1 MLALVLHVAVAANDL
16 RASEQARVTE
26 SAILVTEIQ
35 PLGYGGSFYANGVI
49 CVMANGLYETIRL
62 TKVDGVAHL
71 TLARPNSLNALN
83 RALLAEVILALD
95 DISDDGDVRALLVDG
110 EGRSFSSGADLGRD
124 SSSAGDAAFD
134 AGAVLEQFYNPLIER
149 MFALPVP
156 IVSAVHGP
164 VVGAGCMIALSADIV
179 FASRTAYFLQAFVNV
194 GLVPDAGSTW
204 LLPRL
209 VGRARA
215 QAMMMLGERIPAQ
228 TAADWG
234 LIYGVVDDADLAAR
248 AQETALKLATGP
260 TQAYRLIRHGIRTAL
275 EQSLSDALTGERV
288 AQAEAGQTEDF
299 REGVAAFREKRRPV
313 CRGR

>member
-1 MLALVLHVAVAANDL
+1 
-16 RASEQARVTE
+16 
-26 SAILVTEIQ
+26 
-35 PLGYGGSFYANGVI
+35 
-49 CVMANGLYETIRL
+49 MANSLYETIRF
-62 TKVDGVAHL
+62 TKAGGVAHL
-71 TLARPNSLNALN
+71 TLARPESLNALN
-83 RALLAEVILALD
+83 RVLLSEVMQVLD
-95 DISDDGDVRALLVDG
+95 DISAGGDVRVLLVDG
-110 EGRSFSSGADLGRD
+110 DGRGFSSGADLGSD
-124 SSSAGDAAFD
+124 SSSAGDPDFD

-156 IVSAVHGP
+156 IVCAVHGP

-179 FASRTAYFLQAFVNV
+179 LAAKTAYFLQAFVNV

-234 LIYGVVDDADLAAR
+234 LIYEAVDDGDLAAR
-248 AQETALKLATGP
+248 AHATALKLATGP
-260 TQAYRLIRHGIRTAL
+260 TRAYRLIRRGIRSAF

-288 AQAEAGQTEDF
+288 AQAEAGSTEDF

-313 CRGR
+313 FRGR

>member
-1 MLALVLHVAVAANDL
+1 MTDL
-16 RASEQARVTE
+16 
-26 SAILVTEIQ
+26 LKD
-35 PLGYGGSFYANGVI
+35 GVI
-49 CVMANGLYETIRL
+49 LAMVNGIYETVRF
-62 TKVDGVAHL
+62 TKADGVAHL

-83 RALLAEVILALD
+83 RALLGELMQVLD
-95 DISDDGDVRALLVDG
+95 DISDDGNVRVLLVDG
-110 EGRSFSSGADLGRD
+110 EGRGFSSGADLGSD
-124 SSSAGDAAFD
+124 SSSAGDMSFD

-228 TAADWG
+228 TAAEWG
-234 LIYGVVDDADLAAR
+234 LIYEAVDDADLAAR
-248 AQETALKLATGP
+248 AQATALKFASGP
-260 TQAYRLIRHGIRTAL
+260 TRAYRLIRHGIRTAL
-275 EQSLSDALTGERV
+275 ERPLSDALAGERL
-288 AQAEAGQTEDF
+288 AQAEAGRTEDF
-299 REGVAAFREKRRPV
+299 REGVAAFREKRGPV
-313 CRGR
+313 FRGR